1 MLANYQ
7 YGFHGSDHFYSVRRR
22 QKVMALEF
30 SLSHF
35 SPKEGRG
42 EHG

>member
-7 YGFHGSDHFYSVRRR
+7 DGFHGSDHFYLARIR

-30 SLSHF
+30 SLPHF

-42 EHG
+42 S